1 VTLSNHRENGDG
13 ERDGDGGG
21 VQNVVRCANCTLQK
35 LGKTVGWRWQNVTIS
50 EKMAAI
56 HPKHFEEMEYF
67 RV

>member
-1 VTLSNHRENGDG
+1 MECFRLQKHKIVNCNR
-13 ERDGDGGG
+13 
-21 VQNVVRCANCTLQK
+21 QNIVKFAKYTLQK